1 MLLRLG
7 SVLRF
12 TVSLTLTRKASNS
25 PRALNMRL
33 VSVAAVLLSMA
44 TTATWAHDKYS
55 ALDITD
61 GQRLF
66 NGFCAW
72 CHGPEGDWVPQIDLG
87 RGKVKGDPS
96 DAGLMA
102 TIRKGIPGT
111 AMPEHPDFTDPEIR
125 AIVAYL
131 RSIGADRESE
141 IPGDVA
147 EGRKFFEG
155 RGECLSCHRV
165 MGKGSRVGPDLTD
178 MGVLRRYVEIERSI
192 LEPDAEVLPEYRSV
206 RVVTR
211 TGEVISGRIL
221 NRDTFSVQMI
231 DTRERLR
238 SLKIA
243 ELREVQISEKSP
255 MPSWKEKLSPQEL
268 ANLVRYI
275 VSLKGV
281 PAR

>member
-1 MLLRLG
+1 M
-7 SVLRF
+7 VL
-12 TVSLTLTRKASNS
+12 VG
-25 PRALNMRL
+25 
-33 VSVAAVLLSMA
+33 VAAVLLSMP
-44 TTATWAHDKYS
+44 TTAAWAHDKYS
-55 ALDITD
+55 DLDITE

-87 RGKVKGDPS
+87 RGKVKGDS
-96 DAGLMA
+96 SNEGLIA
-102 TIRKGIPGT
+102 TIRRGVPGT

-141 IPGDVA
+141 IPGDVD

-155 RGECLSCHRV
+155 KGGCLNCHRV

-206 RVVTR
+206 RVVTG

-221 NRDTFSVQMI
+221 NRDTFSLQMI

-238 SLKIA
+238 SLRLA
-243 ELREVQISEKSP
+243 ELRQVEIGEKSP

-268 ANLVRYI
+268 ANLVSYI
-275 VSLKGV
+275 VSLRGV
-281 PAR
+281 PAQ